1 MSTAKKSNDKVSGVE
16 LIKVNEAIVD
26 KYLAHYGVKSAKDST
41 LADKVRLLAQAS
53 RTQTDR
59 SKLAD
64 CDKCGGDS
72 DIGLPECPYCGE
84 GGTDDLPMGDE
95 EPATSGKVNK
105 TAEPQ
110 LALVPEPEPEPEP
123 KPEAAKVRDS
133 IEPKPEP
140 KKRTTK
146 KAAKAAKVTPKEDA
160 TQEAAKSPE
169 KAETAP
175 VKADVPKSKGKGKK
189 AAPKPTEAAI
199 VSVPGSMLQE
209 SPEVTGV
216 EIVAPTEGPIVTEGA
231 LDVAVKGVHEA
242 KRATVVSHWTLGAAI
257 LRTFENDA
265 WKQRRNT
272 KGASVYRGFKQF
284 CEAELGMSSGH
295 AYKLM
300 DIAATFSEE
309 DVAKIGVAKLGIA
322 LRLPAQQRI
331 DLLEEV
337 RDGMPLREVADKVRA
352 LANGL
357 PQRQD
362 GQGKKKGV
370 GVGKGAG
377 SGKAA
382 TTPSTPASVL
392 TTTHKT
398 KRTTV
403 KLVKAGAQ
411 DKRARKLADKPVGV
425 ETTLN
430 GIEIRY
436 TIGTDAQGDLTL
448 IIDRSRT
455 AL

>member
-1 MSTAKKSNDKVSGVE
+1 
-16 LIKVNEAIVD
+16 
-26 KYLAHYGVKSAKDST
+26 
-41 LADKVRLLAQAS
+41 
-53 RTQTDR
+53 
-59 SKLAD
+59 
-64 CDKCGGDS
+64 
-72 DIGLPECPYCGE
+72 
-84 GGTDDLPMGDE
+84 MGDE
-95 EPATSGKVNK
+95 PAAGSSGKAEK
-105 TAEPQ
+105 PKEPQ
-110 LALVPEPEPEPEP
+110 LALVPEPNKAEPTPAEEG
-123 KPEAAKVRDS
+123 
-133 IEPKPEP
+133 
-140 KKRTTK
+140 
-146 KAAKAAKVTPKEDA
+146 AKAAANIVAADKAKKGGKKRSQAKKATPKAEKPA
-160 TQEAAKSPE
+160 AEKPAEKPAKSPK
-169 KAETAP
+169 KAEPAP
-175 VKADVPKSKGKGKK
+175 VKADAPKTKGKGKK
-189 AAPKPTEAAI
+189 AAAKPSVEATPEVA
-199 VSVPGSMLQE
+199 
-209 SPEVTGV
+209 EVTGI
-216 EIVAPTEGPIVTEGA
+216 EIVAPTEGPIVSEGA
-231 LDVAVKGVHEA
+231 LDIAVKGVHEA

-265 WKQRRNT
+265 WKQRRND

-300 DIAATFSEE
+300 DIAATFSED

-322 LRLPAQQRI
+322 LRLPAKQRE
-331 DLLEEV
+331 DLLDEV

-370 GVGKGAG
+370 GGGKGAG

-382 TTPSTPASVL
+382 ATPSTPASVL

-411 DKRARKLADKPVGV
+411 DKRARRMADKPIGV

-436 TIGTDAQGDLTL
+436 TIGTDAQGDWTL

-455 AL
+455 AV